1 MFKWLNRTG
10 KGADEKVVKSKV
22 GRLLGNI
29 CLQKRFYKNPDH
41 GKCFDN
47 LIIESFFFL
56 IIWIIQLNYWSFGLF
71 GINPFLPNASFL
83 PP

>member
-10 KGADEKVVKSKV
+10 KDADEKVVKSKV

-47 LIIESFFFL
+47 LIIESFFF
-56 IIWIIQLNYWSFGLF
+56 
-71 GINPFLPNASFL
+71 
-83 PP
+83 